1 MFGRARQ
8 LLATRVQAEAS
19 CAVGHDLQQ
28 TAGHRDVLE
37 EVNELVLIGQS
48 TVEDHRSEDTEKRQ
62 PAATTRVLYPAIRA
76 TPPAISTRMASVS
89 AKEGNGRPTEL
100 M

>member
-8 LLATRVQAEAS
+8 LLATRVQAEAA
-19 CAVGHDLQQ
+19 CAVRHDLQQ

-48 TVEDHRSEDTEKRQ
+48 TVEDHRSEDTEKRH
-62 PAATTRVLYPAIRA
+62 PAATTRVL
-76 TPPAISTRMASVS
+76 
-89 AKEGNGRPTEL
+89 
-100 M
+100 